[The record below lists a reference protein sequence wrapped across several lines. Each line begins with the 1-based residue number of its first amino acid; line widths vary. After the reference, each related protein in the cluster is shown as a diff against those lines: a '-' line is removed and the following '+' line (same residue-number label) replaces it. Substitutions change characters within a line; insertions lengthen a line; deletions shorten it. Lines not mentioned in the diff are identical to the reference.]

1 MKNDITYEYRVFT
14 NRLIDVEAMEVGIC
28 TSKVVKE
35 LNQKNK
41 VDGRFFHTSDTDE
54 WFFCWNGE
62 LQKLKYKKEQV
73 LLDIEE
79 YDNSESVN
87 QCVIKQGE
95 NEFYYWANKSER
107 STLKTAIQ
115 DCLTMG
121 IETYRLDLREL
132 GVSFTIPCQNMLQ
145 MLSALEVY
153 AIQCYN
159 KTTDHIFNVRQ
170 LENMEDVENYDF
182 TQGYP
187 EKLIFN
193 I

>member
-1 MKNDITYEYRVFT
+1 MKRYIKDNKIRKPEQIVIIKDGFQTFNPTEEMLLEEGWVEY
-14 NRLIDVEAMEVGIC
+14 VESVLSEEELLDEV
-28 TSKVVKE
+28 
-35 LNQKNK
+35 
-41 VDGRFFHTSDTDE
+41 
-54 WFFCWNGE
+54 
-62 LQKLKYKKEQV
+62 KKEKIA
-73 LLDIEE
+73 LINK
-79 YDNSESVN
+79 YDNSEEIN
-87 QCVIKQGE
+87 QCVIRQDE

-132 GVSFTIPCQNMLQ
+132 GVSFTVPCQNMLQ

-170 LENMEDVENYDF
+170 LENMEDIENYDF

>member
-1 MKNDITYEYRVFT
+1 MKQYIKNNKILPLEKIVIIQDGMQTFNPTEEMLFENGWEIYKPIE
-14 NRLIDVEAMEVGIC
+14 VELTE
-28 TSKVVKE
+28 E
-35 LNQKNK
+35 
-41 VDGRFFHTSDTDE
+41 
-54 WFFCWNGE
+54 
-62 LQKLKYKKEQV
+62 QKLKYKKEQI
-73 LLDIEE
+73 LLDIEC

>member
-1 MKNDITYEYRVFT
+1 MIR
-14 NRLIDVEAMEVGIC
+14 
-28 TSKVVKE
+28 
-35 LNQKNK
+35 
-41 VDGRFFHTSDTDE
+41 
-54 WFFCWNGE
+54 
-62 LQKLKYKKEQV
+62 
-73 LLDIEE
+73 
-79 YDNSESVN
+79 
-87 QCVIKQGE
+87 QGE

-132 GVSFTIPCQNMLQ
+132 GVSFTVSCQNILQ

-159 KTTDHIFNVRQ
+159 KTTDHIFNVRR
-170 LENMEDVENYDF
+170 LENMEDIKNYDF

>member
-1 MKNDITYEYRVFT
+1 
-14 NRLIDVEAMEVGIC
+14 
-28 TSKVVKE
+28 
-35 LNQKNK
+35 
-41 VDGRFFHTSDTDE
+41 
-54 WFFCWNGE
+54 
-62 LQKLKYKKEQV
+62 
-73 LLDIEE
+73 
-79 YDNSESVN
+79 
-87 QCVIKQGE
+87 
-95 NEFYYWANKSER
+95 
-107 STLKTAIQ
+107 
-115 DCLTMG
+115 MG

-132 GVSFTIPCQNMLQ
+132 GVSFTISCQNMLQ

-170 LENMEDVENYDF
+170 LENMEDIENYNF

>member
-1 MKNDITYEYRVFT
+1 MKRYIKDNKIRKPEQIVIIKDGFQTFNPTEEMLLEEGWVEYIEPT
-14 NRLIDVEAMEVGIC
+14 L
-28 TSKVVKE
+28 
-35 LNQKNK
+35 
-41 VDGRFFHTSDTDE
+41 SDE
-54 WFFCWNGE
+54 E
-62 LQKLKYKKEQV
+62 
-73 LLDIEE
+73 LLDEVKKGKITLINK
-79 YDNSESVN
+79 YDNSEEIN

-159 KTTDHIFNVRQ
+159 KTTDHIFNVKQ